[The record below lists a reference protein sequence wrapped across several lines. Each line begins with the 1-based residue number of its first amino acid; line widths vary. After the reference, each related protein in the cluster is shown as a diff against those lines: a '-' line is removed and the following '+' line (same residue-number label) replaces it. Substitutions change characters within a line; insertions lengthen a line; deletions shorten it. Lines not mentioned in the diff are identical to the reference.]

1 MTSASEVIADEIRE
15 HAISLARYSEHEKRQ
30 IYRML
35 DRIMGKLKNELQ
47 DADIGKG
54 VSRSEKKKM
63 EELFKQ
69 AKETI
74 ETGYGDISKKVEAG
88 LKSLSELEGDWAVD
102 MLNRSMG
109 VKFVT
114 TKPTTKEQLSAIA
127 GETMIQGAPS
137 KEWWGRQSEKLINGF
152 KDQIR
157 MGWMQGESLEN
168 LMKRLTGGK
177 DEDGNPVFDLKSG
190 TRRGAEAVIR
200 TSVQAVANEARM
212 LVYKDNADILEG
224 LQWVSTLD
232 TRTTIECAALDG
244 YVWDIHGNPI
254 GHDMMLI
261 PPPRHWNCRSVLVP
275 VPKSFRDMGI
285 DLDEF
290 PESTRA
296 SIDGQVPES
305 KTFATWIKGKPDGY
319 SEKVFGKTRA
329 DLWKAGKI
337 SIRDMVDQRG
347 RPLPLSAL
355 VSMPK
360 ATKEPSVSKV
370 VKGKKTDKVA
380 KVEKHDEAVRSWVA
394 PSERF
399 MDEYAQQEAYA
410 KRKYSDPADFEE
422 FKKKHEAYQK
432 QLEDLLTTDKGSPV
446 IRADIDTVEKI
457 IKSGRFKNQF
467 EAKSSGGFF
476 NTECRANFEQIA
488 FSYPKDFPKK
498 DHPIYG
504 MFMDKGKECNILW
517 DGQQY
522 GEVVFV
528 LKQDVKKHAT
538 FTLGDSLENFSVV
551 PSKVMEPSVKSLPVM
566 EIWRKNNVNFS
577 VATVDDATTFVDYLE
592 MQIHN
597 TVTMADVDKIVFP
610 RNPAR
615 SLVDIM
621 EKAGLKWEVN
631 DGDI

>member
-15 HAISLARYSEHEKRQ
+15 HAISLARYSEHEKRK
-30 IYRML
+30 IYKML

-47 DADIGKG
+47 DAEIGKG
-54 VSRSEKKKM
+54 VSRSEKRKM

-74 ETGYGDISKKVEAG
+74 ETGYGDISKKAEAG

-137 KEWWGRQSEKLINGF
+137 KEWWSRQSEKLTNGF

-177 DEDGNPVFDLKSG
+177 DEDGNPVFDLKRG

-212 LVYKDNADILEG
+212 LVYKDNADIFEG

-232 TRTTIECAALDG
+232 TRTTVECAALDG
-244 YVWDIHGNPI
+244 LVWDLNGNPI

-275 VPKSFRDMGI
+275 VTKSFRDMGI

-290 PESTRA
+290 PKSTRA

-355 VSMPK
+355 
-360 ATKEPSVSKV
+360 
-370 VKGKKTDKVA
+370 
-380 KVEKHDEAVRSWVA
+380 RS
-394 PSERF
+394 
-399 MDEYAQQEAYA
+399 
-410 KRKYSDPADFEE
+410 
-422 FKKKHEAYQK
+422 
-432 QLEDLLTTDKGSPV
+432 
-446 IRADIDTVEKI
+446 
-457 IKSGRFKNQF
+457 
-467 EAKSSGGFF
+467 
-476 NTECRANFEQIA
+476 
-488 FSYPKDFPKK
+488 
-498 DHPIYG
+498 
-504 MFMDKGKECNILW
+504 
-517 DGQQY
+517 
-522 GEVVFV
+522 
-528 LKQDVKKHAT
+528 
-538 FTLGDSLENFSVV
+538 
-551 PSKVMEPSVKSLPVM
+551 
-566 EIWRKNNVNFS
+566 
-577 VATVDDATTFVDYLE
+577 
-592 MQIHN
+592 
-597 TVTMADVDKIVFP
+597 
-610 RNPAR
+610 
-615 SLVDIM
+615 
-621 EKAGLKWEVN
+621 
-631 DGDI
+631 

>member
-30 IYRML
+30 IYKML

-47 DADIGKG
+47 DAEIGKG

-74 ETGYGDISKKVEAG
+74 ETGYGDISKKAEAG

-137 KEWWGRQSEKLINGF
+137 KEWWSRQSEKLTNGF

-244 YVWDIHGNPI
+244 LVWDLNGNPI

-360 ATKEPSVSKV
+360 DTKEPSMSKV
-370 VKGKKTDKVA
+370 VKGEKTDKVA
-380 KVEKHDEAVRSWVA
+380 KVEKPDEAVRSWVA
-394 PSERF
+394 PSESF
-399 MDEYAQQEAYA
+399 MNEYAQQEAYA

-432 QLEDLLTTDKGSPV
+432 QLEDLLTTDKSSPV

-467 EAKSSGGFF
+467 EAKSSGGYFD
-476 NTECRANFEQIA
+476 TECRANFEQIA

-577 VATVDDATTFVDYLE
+577 VATVDDATTFVEYLE
-592 MQIHN
+592 MQIHKK
-597 TVTMADVDKIVFP
+597 VTMADVDKIVFP
-610 RNPAR
+610 RNPAMH
-615 SLVDIM
+615 LVEIM

-631 DGDI
+631 DGDV